1 MYIKKSRLVTGTI
14 IIVLVTAILTAGL
27 VNPFGFLNLPQ
38 LIKVNVISKVID
50 NFYYE
55 DIDKNEAANMAI
67 AGIAASTGDPYTRYL
82 WGDTAKEYME
92 EVEGNYCGVGLYI
105 ENDTKENL
113 ISVVS
118 AIAGSP
124 AESAGITTNDKILA
138 IDGQGYTG
146 EQLSEAASYMRG
158 EEGTE
163 VTLRIRT
170 AADGQTKDVKLTRG
184 RIEIESVSG
193 EMLDNNIGY
202 ISITQF
208 TEGVA
213 QKVEQKCREFKNMKG
228 LIIDLRNNPCGILD
242 EGVNTAGLFL
252 NNGDVV
258 TYTMNKRGKREDYKV
273 DKGETGRTYDVPIVI
288 LVNGGSASASEV
300 MTGALSSYKKAVV
313 IGEKSYGKGIVQSV
327 MGMGSD
333 GILSVTIARY
343 YTPDGVC
350 IHGTGIEPDIKVEM
364 SAEKT
369 ARLSALDK
377 SQDEQLKAAVDYLNK

>member
-82 WGDTAKEYME
+82 WGDTANEYME

-163 VTLRIRT
+163 VTLTIRT

-228 LIIDLRNNPCGILD
+228 LIIDLRNNPGGILD

-273 DKGETGRTYDVPIVI
+273 DKGETGRTYDMPIVI